1 MASNNNDYLL
11 EQLIEAENSHDLE
24 RMLALMT
31 DDVVIEDV
39 PFGMIM
45 KGKDGVK
52 QGFTGFFN
60 AASDFKVEPK
70 SWVTSE
76 RSFAIEVIFT
86 GTQKGDLPGLPAT
99 GKHFTVRGCS
109 FGEFENGKIKGRR
122 DYWDSA
128 SLTQQLVG
136 EQKK

>member
-1 MASNNNDYLL
+1 MASNNDNNLL

-45 KGKDGVK
+45 RGKDGVK
-52 QGFTGFFN
+52 QGFSGFF
-60 AASDFKVEPK
+60 AAAADFKVEPK
-70 SWVTSE
+70 SWVIND
-76 RSFAIEVIFT
+76 RSFALEVIFT

-99 GKHFTVRGCS
+99 GKRFYVRGCS
-109 FGEFENGKIKGRR
+109 YGEFENGKIKGRR
-122 DYWDSA
+122 DYWDFTT
-128 SLTQQLVG
+128 LTKQLVW
-136 EQKK
+136 EQK

>member
-1 MASNNNDYLL
+1 LASDNDSILK
-11 EQLIEAENSHDLE
+11 QLIEAENSHDIE
-24 RMLALMT
+24 KMLALMA

-52 QGFTGFFN
+52 QGFTGFF
-60 AASDFKVEPK
+60 AAAADFKVEPK

-76 RSFAIEVIFT
+76 SSFALEVIFT
-86 GTQKGDLPGLPAT
+86 GTQTGDLPGLPAT
-99 GKHFTVRGCS
+99 GKSFSVRGCS
-109 FGEFENGKIKGRR
+109 FGEFENGKVKGRR

-128 SLTQQLVG
+128 SLTRQLVG
-136 EQKK
+136 Q